1 MPNEIDNST
10 YRKIYDA
17 ELRIISPV
25 VIQTGETYGFMEIL
39 PSWKTCTGKLLD
51 IGKTLSNLDER
62 TLMSFVDYVDS
73 QKYNEARE
81 LFLKREGVIKGSSII
96 FTQKSYDKIKEN
108 SNIEISKPIVNPM
121 TNKPYIPGSSIK
133 GALRTAFLEYK
144 RDKELL
150 PQEKEKTKD
159 FEYKILGNNGGILD
173 DPFKN
178 LLVSDFF
185 IQNSN
190 LVIGDI
196 TVGSQIPTF
205 SGMTDA
211 WCFRK
216 KKLTFNSKDKG
227 QMDVIA
233 KGTIVVK
240 YPKGKTKTPMKKVLN
255 SLSFYDRKFLDKKAW
270 RDDEGA
276 QELWN
281 ICSKEKRK
289 ENEFFIRIGRHSGIE
304 NVTLDVPKM
313 KSGLISNENIEGGKS
328 RPKVLN
334 NTYPLGFCLLSVKER
349 SYEIDN

>member
-1 MPNEIDNST
+1 MPNEDYST

-39 PSWKTCTGKLLD
+39 PSPKGYTGRLLD
-51 IGKTLSNLDER
+51 LGKTLSNLDDR
-62 TLMSFVDYVDS
+62 ALMTFVDYVDS
-73 QKYNEARE
+73 QNYNKARE
-81 LFLKREGVIKGSSII
+81 LLLKGDGDIKGSRVFFTSKAYDRII
-96 FTQKSYDKIKEN
+96 NN
-108 SNIEISKPIVNPM
+108 SNIEISRPIVNPM

-133 GALRTAFLEYK
+133 GAIRTAFLEYK
-144 RDKELL
+144 RDQELL
-150 PQEKEKTKD
+150 PQKKTKE
-159 FEYKILGNNGGILD
+159 FEYKILGNSKGIID

-196 TVGSQIPTF
+196 TVGSQIPTI
-205 SGMTDA
+205 SGMTDS

-216 KKLTFNSKDKG
+216 KNVTFNSNDKK

-233 KGTIVVK
+233 KGTIVIK
-240 YPKGKTKTPMKKVLN
+240 YPNGRTKIPMKKVLN

-270 RDDEGA
+270 RDDKGA
-276 QELWN
+276 QELW
-281 ICSKEKRK
+281 IECSKENRK
-289 ENEFFIRIGRHSGIE
+289 ENEYFIRIGRHSGIE
-304 NVTLDVPKM
+304 NVTLDVPKI
-313 KSGLISNENIEGGKS
+313 KRGIISNENIEGGKS

-334 NTYPLGFCLLSVKER
+334 NMYPLGFCLLSVKER
-349 SYEIDN
+349 LNETDS